1 VRKKKKICVVIP
13 AHNEERLITDV
24 LDGLPGFVDW
34 AVVVDD
40 NSDDDTVGRVKGYR
54 GRFKGKV
61 KLVPLADNLG
71 VGGAIARGYR
81 EALDMGADVA
91 VVMAGDNQMDPAD
104 LPAIVDP
111 VIEDEADYTKGNRL
125 LMGGSWKKIPKVR
138 YLGNSTLSLLTKV
151 ASGYWHVVDSQS
163 GYTAINRKTLEL
175 IDIDD
180 IYPRYGMPNDMLIKL
195 NVINARVKD
204 VKVRPVYDV
213 GERSEI
219 RLLKVIPSILWLL
232 IKGFFARLVK
242 KYVIYDFHPLV
253 FFYLL
258 GLTLTPFGSLFGLYL
273 IVIRILGLTGFVD
286 YGVAPTSALFAAFLF
301 ISGLQSLFFAMWF
314 DMEYNK
320 SLK

>member
-1 VRKKKKICVVIP
+1 MRKKKKICVVIP

-24 LDGLPGFVDW
+24 LDGLPAFVDW

-40 NSDDDTVGRVKGYR
+40 NSDDDTVGRIKGYR
-54 GRFKGKV
+54 GRFRGKV
-61 KLVPLADNLG
+61 RLASLPANLG

-81 EALDMGADVA
+81 EALEVGADVA

-111 VIEDEADYTKGNRL
+111 VIDGEADYTKGNRL
-125 LMGGSWKKIPKVR
+125 FMGGSWEKIPKVR

-163 GYTAINRKTLEL
+163 GYTAINRKILEL

-195 NVINARVKD
+195 NVVNARVKD
-204 VKVRPVYDV
+204 VKVRPVYDI

-219 RLLKVIPSILWLL
+219 RLFKIIPSILWLL
-232 IKGFFARLVK
+232 TRGFFSRMAK

-273 IVIRILGLTGFVD
+273 IVIRVLGLMGFVD